1 MCHAPGAIWHSGETL
16 KPSRALYQFRLS
28 GALGGEAAAS
38 DILGGFNKLFVSGR
52 DFSFRQLPDNG
63 RKGAIR
69 SPESRNSRITHKVT
83 AAAFR
88 NIIISGAFRNL
99 DAAGCVSMTE

>member
-1 MCHAPGAIWHSGETL
+1 VPRAWRDLALRGDAETIA
-16 KPSRALYQFRLS
+16 STLS
-28 GALGGEAAAS
+28 VSALGSARKGS
-38 DILGGFNKLFVSGR
+38 RCVGYTGGFNKLFVSGR

-88 NIIISGAFRNL
+88 NIIISGAFQEPRRRRLRIN
-99 DAAGCVSMTE
+99 D